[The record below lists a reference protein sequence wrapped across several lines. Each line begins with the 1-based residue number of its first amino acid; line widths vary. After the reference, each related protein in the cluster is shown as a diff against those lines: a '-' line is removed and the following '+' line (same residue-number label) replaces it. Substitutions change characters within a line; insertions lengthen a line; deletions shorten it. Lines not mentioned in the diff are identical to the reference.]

1 MGVWLVMLAL
11 GTSFLMQKNQRQ
23 LMALE
28 HVRRQVNSAADPADP
43 GPETREIRNV
53 QRSLP
58 LSETVG
64 ELNMQDLSRKD
75 VATIQGAHAAA
86 AQEVTQYEAPVLP
99 EIEGVYLQF
108 DNFGI

>member
-1 MGVWLVMLAL
+1 MGAWLIMLAL
-11 GTSFLMQKNQRQ
+11 GTSFLIQKNQRQ
-23 LMALE
+23 LVALE
-28 HVRRQVNSAADPADP
+28 HVRREVNSSADPADP

-64 ELNMQDLSRKD
+64 ELNMQDLTQSD
-75 VATIQGAHAAA
+75 VVAIKTQEARAADA
-86 AQEVTQYEAPVLP
+86 VMQYEAPVLH
-99 EIEGVYLQF
+99 EIEGVYLHY